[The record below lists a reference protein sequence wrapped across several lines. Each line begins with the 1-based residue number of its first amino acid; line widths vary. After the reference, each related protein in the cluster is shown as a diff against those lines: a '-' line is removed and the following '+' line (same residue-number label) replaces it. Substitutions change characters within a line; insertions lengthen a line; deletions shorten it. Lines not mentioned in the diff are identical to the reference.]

1 MLDKVFSTRVPVSG
15 RRLMPA
21 ALLASCF
28 LLAPVASV
36 RAQDPPLPPISI
48 GAAVRTAFVHNDTE
62 ETDVDSTDRFLLDSV
77 RLYVNGSVTTEGQ
90 VHVQHRVRRRQQPRQ
105 RARRGRPLRG
115 VGQVQRLGRPH
126 SSAERPRQSLRTVL
140 RAPLG
145 VFTDGVQDGYPFIAR
160 AATTA
165 SAYWGQFGKVKV
177 SGGGFDGLSATGD
190 DTLLGAGRVQV
201 DFWDPEPATT

>member
-1 MLDKVFSTRVPVSG
+1 MRLSSTRVPVSG

-48 GAAVRTAFVHNDTE
+48 GAGVRTAFVHNDTE

-77 RLYVNGSVTTEGQ
+77 RLYVNGSVT
-90 VHVQHRVRRRQQPRQ
+90 Q
-105 RARRGRPLRG
+105 RSSSRSTPSTTAPATISTCWTRSARFEF
-115 VGQVQRLGRPH
+115 VGQVQHLGRPFA
-126 SSAERPRQSLRTVL
+126 SAERPRESVRTVL

-145 VFTDGVQDGYPFIAR
+145 GLHRRRAGRLPVRRRA

-165 SAYWGQFGKVKV
+165 SMYWGQFGKVKV
-177 SGGGFDGLSATGD
+177 SGGGVRRRVGHRRRRRSSAP
-190 DTLLGAGRVQV
+190 ARVQV
-201 DFWDPEPATT
+201 DSGIRRPATT